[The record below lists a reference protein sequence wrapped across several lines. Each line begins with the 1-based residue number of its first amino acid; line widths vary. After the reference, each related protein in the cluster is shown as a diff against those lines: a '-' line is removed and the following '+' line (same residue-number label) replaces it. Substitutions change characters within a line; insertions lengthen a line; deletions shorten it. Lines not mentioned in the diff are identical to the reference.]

1 MVRIQNRDNY
11 LRNQSCDLYL
21 RGIIDGYNTEKQRIL
36 NKRRENEKKE
46 EKEKMI
52 KEEVRKEIEVVTKK
66 WKEIVSEREEITEK
80 EL

>member
-1 MVRIQNRDNY
+1 MVRIQNRDSY
-11 LRNQSCDLYL
+11 LRNQICDLYL

-36 NKRRENEKKE
+36 NKRRENETKE

-52 KEEVRKEIEVVTKK
+52 KDEVMKEIEVVTNK
-66 WKEIVSEREEITEK
+66 WKEIVSEREEMIKK

>member
-1 MVRIQNRDNY
+1 MVRIQNCDSY

-36 NKRRENEKKE
+36 NTRRENEKKE

-52 KEEVRKEIEVVTKK
+52 KDEVMKEI
-66 WKEIVSEREEITEK
+66 R
-80 EL
+80 